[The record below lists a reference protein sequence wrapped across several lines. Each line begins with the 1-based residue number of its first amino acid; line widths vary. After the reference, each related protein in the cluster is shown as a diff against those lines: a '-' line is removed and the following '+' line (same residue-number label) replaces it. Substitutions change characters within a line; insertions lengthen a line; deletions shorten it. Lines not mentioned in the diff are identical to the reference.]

1 MNKMLTMRPVR
12 PEDEPFL
19 RELRAEHDVER
30 LHLHDVDP
38 DFEAMKKVI
47 LTHQFEGHA
56 KHYKDVN
63 WDRKDCIIEVDG
75 EPVGRF
81 IVMQNSE
88 EIRLADIVIASAH
101 RGKGIGHAVIE
112 GTQGEC
118 IQSKRPLRLHVDKFN
133 PALQFY
139 QQLGFRLLE
148 DRETHLFMEWTPPN
162 LQGKTM
168 YFPGGGA

>member
-1 MNKMLTMRPVR
+1 MNKLLTMRPVI

-19 RELRAEHDVER
+19 RKLRAEHDVER
-30 LHLHDVDP
+30 LHLQDNDP
-38 DFEAMKKVI
+38 DMEHMRKII
-47 LTHQFEGHA
+47 LDSQFEGHS

-63 WDRKDCIIEVDG
+63 WDRKDCLIEVDG

-88 EIRLADIVIASAH
+88 EVRLADIVIAAAH

-118 IQSKRPLRLHVDKFN
+118 VQSKRPLRLHVEKLN

-139 QQLGFRLLE
+139 QQMGFRLLE
-148 DRETHLFMEWTPPN
+148 DRETHFFMEWTPSS

-168 YFPGGGA
+168 YFPNEGS